1 MMNINFICPINLSIM
16 KKIRTLQILVY
27 ITFVLFF
34 VQNYAPSL
42 YRGFADGWTN
52 SVNATN
58 DVLDDHTPSGPALD
72 AVLQGNIIPGAKN
85 DTLRVGKDYLLRDV
99 NITAD
104 IRVVDA
110 GAKTPEWL
118 KVWRVLLAFVII
130 RILLYMASF
139 SNRVVVAIYNGRMF
153 EPQCIKLI
161 RKIGVRMIIYA
172 IADFAY
178 QWTDYIKQ
186 TILIH
191 APLKVINTVTFD
203 FGLLLSAML
212 VFILAE
218 AFKQGGKL
226 KEEQELT
233 I

>member
-1 MMNINFICPINLSIM
+1 M

-27 ITFVLFF
+27 ITFALFF
-34 VQNYAPSL
+34 LQNYAPSL
-42 YRGFADGWTN
+42 YRGFADGWADSFN
-52 SVNATN
+52 STN
-58 DVLDDHTPSGPALD
+58 DELNAHTPSGPALD
-72 AVLQGNIIPGAKN
+72 AVLQGNIIPGTKN
-85 DTLRVGKDYLLRDV
+85 DTLRIGKDYLLRDINV
-99 NITAD
+99 TAD
-104 IRVVDA
+104 IRMVDA
-110 GAKTPEWL
+110 SGKTPEWL
-118 KVWRVLLAFVII
+118 KVCRVLLAFLMI
-130 RILLYMASF
+130 RVLLYMATF
-139 SNRVVVAIYNGRMF
+139 CNRVIVDIYNGKMF

-161 RKIGVRMIIYA
+161 RKIGIRLIIYA

-191 APLKVINTVTFD
+191 APLKVINTVTFN
-203 FGLLLSAML
+203 FGLLLGAML
-212 VFILAE
+212 IFILAE

>member
-1 MMNINFICPINLSIM
+1 M

-27 ITFVLFF
+27 ITFALFF
-34 VQNYAPSL
+34 LQNYAPSL
-42 YRGFADGWTN
+42 YRGFIDGFTDSINN
-52 SVNATN
+52 SNGELNNHA
-58 DVLDDHTPSGPALD
+58 PSGPALD
-72 AVLQGNIIPGAKN
+72 AVLQGNIIPGTKN
-85 DTLRVGKDYLLRDV
+85 DTLHVGKDYLLRNV
-99 NITAD
+99 NVTAD
-104 IRVVDA
+104 ILVVDA

-118 KVWRVLLAFVII
+118 KVCRLLLALLIIRVLF
-130 RILLYMASF
+130 YMASF
-139 SNRVVVAIYNGRMF
+139 SNRIIVDIYNGRMF

-161 RKIGVRMIIYA
+161 RKIGVRLIIYA
-172 IADFAY
+172 VADFAY

-191 APLKVINTVTFD
+191 APLKLINTVTFN
-203 FGLLLSAML
+203 FGLLLGAML
-212 VFILAE
+212 IFILAE